1 MKLSK
6 IQIAN
11 FKSIKELTIEFP
23 ESGIL
28 VLVGENNAGK
38 SNIIRAIDAICGD
51 SWYGREKLEDYDYY
65 LRNKENQIQ
74 INLFFD
80 NGKFVNFCPSPND
93 WGIKY
98 FSDWS
103 GRNKVPFGSPSIKE
117 DFPSTYLGADRT
129 FDKHLSFYDWTLIG
143 RIRKAFHKKITDELK
158 IEIEQGFENVIDSFH
173 KVSGFT
179 SFLDDFSKHFK
190 LLLPSGKGHM
200 KIDFK
205 PFTPA
210 NYFKT
215 MQILALDPNQ
225 SDKPIDVDELG
236 EGARNMILIAL
247 LRSYAQ
253 NFKNNGGVN
262 GVLAL
267 EEPELFL
274 HPQARRHLSKVLR
287 ELAET
292 GIQVII
298 STHSDSFIDTEYFDS
313 IGRVVKI
320 PDLDNEGKEST
331 SLIQVSKNKL
341 VDYAIK
347 TGVPEKKISIEN
359 IQPFYKTT
367 SNHRLNEGFFARC
380 LIIVE
385 GETEELALQEYL
397 TVLGIDCDAF
407 GISIIE
413 VKGKNQIPKYWRLY
427 SAFQIPIIVMFDNDN
442 SKDKQ
447 SSNKNIATCF
457 DLTIEDIVNDVDI
470 YKHIITTNELCETD
484 ILILEKDFEAA
495 VQNDLIKKGFDG
507 LYHVLENQAKELIK
521 PLKNQQKGAIARE
534 IARNIQDQIGDYVPD
549 FVNHLAETIS
559 KKINLN

>member
-6 IQIAN
+6 IQISN
-11 FKSIKELTIEFP
+11 FKSIKELTIDFP
-23 ESGIL
+23 DSGIL
-28 VLVGENNAGK
+28 ILVGENNAGK

-51 SWYGREKLEDYDYY
+51 SWYGREKLEDHDYY

-80 NGKFVNFCPSPND
+80 NGKFVNFSPTPND

-98 FSDWS
+98 FLDWD
-103 GRNKVPFGSPSIKE
+103 GRQKVPFGSPSIKE

-143 RIRKAFHKKITDELK
+143 RIRKAFHKRITEELK
-158 IEIEQGFENVIDSFH
+158 AEIEQGFETVIKSFH
-173 KVSGFT
+173 KVPGFT
-179 SFLDDFSKHFK
+179 NFIDDFSKQFK
-190 LLLPSGKGHM
+190 LLMPSGKGHM
-200 KIDFK
+200 QIDFK

-215 MQILALDPNQ
+215 MQILAFDPNQ

-253 NFKNNGGVN
+253 NFKNGGLNGI
-262 GVLAL
+262 LAL

-274 HPQARRHLSKVLR
+274 HPQARRHLSRVLR

-320 PDLDNEGKEST
+320 PDLENKGKEST
-331 SLIQVSKNKL
+331 SLIQVSKKML

-347 TGVPEKKISIEN
+347 TGVPDKKVSIEN
-359 IQPFYKTT
+359 IQSFYKTT

-380 LIIVE
+380 LILVE

-397 TVLGIDCDAF
+397 KVLGIDCDAF

-427 SAFQIPIIVMFDNDN
+427 SAFQIPIIVIFDNDN
-442 SKDKQ
+442 SEEKQ
-447 SSNKNIATCF
+447 SSNRNLANCFGLSIEEIINNIENF
-457 DLTIEDIVNDVDI
+457 
-470 YKHIITTNELCETD
+470 KHIKVRNELLETD
-484 ILILEKDFEAA
+484 ILILENDFETA
-495 VQNDLIKKGFDG
+495 VQNDLIKKGYDG
-507 LYHVLENQAKELIK
+507 LYQALESQAREVIK

-549 FVNHLAETIS
+549 FVKVLAETIS
-559 KKINLN
+559 KKINFN